1 MSELEALTR
10 VLPTVGAEP
19 AILDDERIA
28 HVVVQGHHILSRRS
42 VPGLDLYVEET
53 PDAIVGK
60 MTIRAGIVIEQP
72 IHMCFGLAHPTG
84 SQNIRIDVMLEER
97 ATARVLSH
105 CLFPVAQAA
114 QHRMQATIDIGPGA
128 SLTYSEG
135 HYHGPYGGM
144 QVLPHAVVRIGKGAR
159 YFSEFSLL
167 SGPVGS
173 LDIDYLV
180 EVEEDGIAELAAK
193 IFAHGTDRITLKE
206 AVILRG
212 ERSRGLIKTR
222 VVLGGEAHAEI
233 TGITE
238 AHAKGAR
245 GHVDC
250 MEIVQGLAHA
260 SAIPIVRVFHPEAK
274 VTHEAAIGSVDK
286 KELETLMA
294 RGLSPEQAV
303 EMIVSGILR

>member
-1 MSELEALTR
+1 MSEFDELIR
-10 VLPTVGAEP
+10 VLPMVGAEP
-19 AILDDERIA
+19 AVLDDERIA
-28 HVVVQGHHILSRRS
+28 HVVGQGHRILSRRS
-42 VPGLDLYVEET
+42 VPGLDLDVEET

-60 MTIRAGIVIEQP
+60 MTIRAGVAIEQP
-72 IHMCFGLAHPTG
+72 IHLCFGLAYPTG
-84 SQNIRIDVMLEER
+84 SQNIRIDVTVEEK
-97 ATARVLSH
+97 AAVRVLSH
-105 CLFPVAQAA
+105 CLFPFAQAA
-114 QHRMQATIDIGPGA
+114 QHRMQASIDIGPGA

-135 HYHGPYGGM
+135 HYHGPHGGM
-144 QVLPHAVVRIGKGAR
+144 QVLPHASVRIGKGAR
-159 YFSEFSLL
+159 YFSNFSLL
-167 SGPVGS
+167 SGSVGE

-180 EVEEDGIAELAAK
+180 YVEEDGIAELTAK
-193 IFAHGTDRITLKE
+193 IFAHRADRITLNE

-222 VVLGGEAHAEI
+222 AVLEDEASADI

-238 AHAKGAR
+238 AHAAGAR

-250 MEIVQGLAHA
+250 MEIVQGRAHA
-260 SAIPIVRVFHPEAK
+260 SAIPIVLVFHPEAK

-294 RGLSPEQAV
+294 RGLTPEQAV